1 MERDI
6 STTLNKSSISRCP
19 LRHTRPM
26 RLLERSVPLPGL
38 FCEDVIHLDEDEA
51 LRPEAEPEVYV
62 LLGGGASRPA
72 PVTLALARGEDCRHV
87 DVILIENP
95 AWPPPV
101 DQNSSAASRKS
112 PKIVV

>member
-6 STTLNKSSISRCP
+6 STTLNKSSISRCQ

-38 FCEDVIHLDEDEA
+38 FCEDVVHLDEDEA
-51 LRPEAEPEVYV
+51 LRPEAQPEVYV
-62 LLGGGASRPA
+62 LLGGGAARPA

-95 AWPPPV
+95 ARPPPV

-112 PKIVV
+112 PTIVV